1 MSKNKLAELMDTFSG
16 DMSMEQLINSNI
28 IEDLE
33 ELITV
38 MQKDVQDIQNLIKMA
53 QTAQEAITLAKKM
66 RDVMEP
72 KSNVS

>member
-1 MSKNKLAELMDTFSG
+1 MDTFSG